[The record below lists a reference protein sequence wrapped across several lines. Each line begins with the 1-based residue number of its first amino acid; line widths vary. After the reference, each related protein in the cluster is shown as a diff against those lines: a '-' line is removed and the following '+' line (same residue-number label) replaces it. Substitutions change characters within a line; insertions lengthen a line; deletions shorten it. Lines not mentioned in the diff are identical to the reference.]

1 MHALFKG
8 EVEHKM
14 TSFDRI
20 IFFAHSGVR
29 VPPPRHIEQPGRDGA
44 PTLAPGMPAEILAP
58 AAYSQR
64 RSSHAN
70 SLCCA
75 VSANSLKNLAVARG
89 DFDPD
94 GFRGSSP
101 TTPATQSGNANHSR
115 TYPIAIPLNRRK
127 VSM

>member
-14 TSFDRI
+14 TS
-20 IFFAHSGVR
+20 VR
-29 VPPPRHIEQPGRDGA
+29 PDYFLCAFRSA
-44 PTLAPGMPAEILAP
+44 PTFAPGMPAEILAP

-75 VSANSLKNLAVARG
+75 VSANSLKNLAVARA

-94 GFRGSSP
+94 GFRGSRP
-101 TTPATQSGNANHSR
+101 TKPATQSGNADHSR
-115 TYPIAIPLNRRK
+115 TYPIAISLNRRK